1 MRLLICALS
10 VLVLCLA
17 GFVPLAVRS
26 RGHAQQPVASVL
38 VIDGG
43 TLIDGNGAAPVRDV
57 QIVVEGNRIRSIGRK
72 GQNHPA
78 DAQVLNADG
87 KFILPGLWDGLV
99 NYLWYQGE
107 VLLNNGITSYM
118 GIGDMGEVGVVYA
131 EGIKRGKIRA
141 PRPFDWPVHFQWPA
155 GTTAR
160 SAGKNE
166 QGPTATLALL
176 AFLAF

>member
-1 MRLLICALS
+1 MPCE
-10 VLVLCLA
+10 A
-17 GFVPLAVRS
+17 G
-26 RGHAQQPVASVL
+26 GHAQQPVASVL

-99 NYLWYQGE
+99 N
-107 VLLNNGITSYM
+107 
-118 GIGDMGEVGVVYA
+118 
-131 EGIKRGKIRA
+131 
-141 PRPFDWPVHFQWPA
+141 
-155 GTTAR
+155 
-160 SAGKNE
+160 
-166 QGPTATLALL
+166 
-176 AFLAF
+176 